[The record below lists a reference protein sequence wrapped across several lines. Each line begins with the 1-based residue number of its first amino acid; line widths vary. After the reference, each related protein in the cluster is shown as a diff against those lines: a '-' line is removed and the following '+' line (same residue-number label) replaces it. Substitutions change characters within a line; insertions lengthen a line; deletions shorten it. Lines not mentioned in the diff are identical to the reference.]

1 MTKRNSFIA
10 RMGGKSKS
18 ADLIISMFPKNI

>member
-1 MTKRNSFIA
+1 LGKQNSLIG
-10 RMGGKSKS
+10 RMGGKTKS